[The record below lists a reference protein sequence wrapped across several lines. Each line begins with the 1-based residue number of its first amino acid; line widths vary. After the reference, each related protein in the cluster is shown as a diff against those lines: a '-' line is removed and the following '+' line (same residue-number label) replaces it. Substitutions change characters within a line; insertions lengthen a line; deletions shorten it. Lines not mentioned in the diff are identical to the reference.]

1 MPDDATAG
9 PPRPMA
15 GGGAEL
21 PARKDLTVRDAILAA
36 VERNSGVP
44 VPQGEEAV
52 GERPVDGPGS
62 GGDSG
67 RSPGEPPAERDAV
80 RSAERSDERS
90 DVPAAGGSDVRR
102 PDPTGRSDLRRSDP
116 TERADFRPT
125 SPTGRRDPRPVNPAN
140 PSGRSEVRSHG

>member
-52 GERPVDGPGS
+52 GDRPVDGLGS

-67 RSPGEPPAERDAV
+67 RSPGEPPD
-80 RSAERSDERS
+80 ERSDERS
-90 DVPAAGGSDVRR
+90 DVSAAGGSNVRR
-102 PDPTGRSDLRRSDP
+102 ADPTGRSDLRRSDP